1 MSNTLQHISQRN
13 GGIVLLTAASLLLT
27 SCSLF
32 GDKDEVLEPKKL
44 VDIQTTLK
52 IKRLW
57 STKVGEASEFL
68 LVGLRPAS
76 DGNRIFVASFDG
88 NVLALD
94 AETGKER
101 WKTKLGMQLSAGP
114 EANEGLIVVASR
126 DGHIIVLDAAT
137 GVEQW
142 RTYIAGETLAKPL
155 IKDDFII
162 VQTIDNRLR
171 ALSRFDGRQRWS
183 IEQTAPL
190 LTVRGAASPLLV
202 GSLVIAG
209 FSNGRLLA
217 VDISTGDIEWE
228 SMLAIPSGRSDLDR
242 LADVNGAIAAVGQDI
257 YAAGYN
263 GRVAALAS
271 ESGQTLW
278 SREIS
283 SYVGVSADWNSVYT
297 TRDDGEV
304 IALSR
309 RDGSESWRSDDL
321 LRRDPTLPVPF
332 HTTAVV
338 GDFEGYLH
346 FFSNLNGDTVA
357 RVRFGKSAITSSP
370 LVVANRLYVQSDGG
384 TVAAFEVVDDRPKRQ
399 APDIADES

>member
-1 MSNTLQHISQRN
+1 MR
-13 GGIVLLTAASLLLT
+13 IVLLTAASLLLT

-32 GDKDEVLEPKKL
+32 GDKDDEVLEPKEL
-44 VDIQTTLK
+44 VKIQTKLN

-57 STKVGEASEFL
+57 STKIGEASEFL
-68 LVGLRPAS
+68 LVGLRPVS
-76 DGNRIFVASFDG
+76 DGNRIFVASYDG

-101 WKTKLGMQLSAGP
+101 WKTKLDMQLSAGP
-114 EANEGLIVVASR
+114 AVNEGVIVVASK

-137 GVEQW
+137 GVEEW

-155 IKDDFII
+155 INDDSIV

-171 ALSRFDGRQRWS
+171 ALSRFDGRQRWA
-183 IEQTAPL
+183 IEQTAPS

-209 FSNGRLLA
+209 FNNGRLLA
-217 VDISTGDIEWE
+217 VDIRTGDIEWE
-228 SMLAIPSGRSDLDR
+228 AFLAIPSGRSDLDR
-242 LADVNGAIAAVGQDI
+242 LSDVNGAIAVVGQDI

-263 GRVAALAS
+263 GSVAALAS
-271 ESGQTLW
+271 ESGQRLW

-283 SYVGVSADWNSVYT
+283 SHVGVSADWNSVYT

-309 RDGSESWRSDDL
+309 RDGNESWRSDDL

-346 FFSNLNGDTVA
+346 FFSNLNGEAVA

-370 LVVANRLYVQSDGG
+370 IVVANRLYVQSDSGS
-384 TVAAFEVVDDRPKRQ
+384 VAAFEVVDDRPKRQ

>member
-1 MSNTLQHISQRN
+1 MSKTLRII
-13 GGIVLLTAASLLLT
+13 GLIVASMLLAS
-27 SCSLF
+27 CGLF
-32 GDKDEVLEPKKL
+32 GDKDEELEPKKL
-44 VDIQTTLK
+44 VDFQSTLK

-57 STKVGEASEFL
+57 STKIGGASEFL
-68 LVGLRPAS
+68 LVGLRPVS
-76 DGNRIFVASFDG
+76 DGNRIYAASQDG

-94 AETGKER
+94 PETGKER
-101 WKTKLGMQLSAGP
+101 WKTQLDMPLSAGP
-114 EANEGLIVVASR
+114 AANEGSIVVASR
-126 DGHIIVLDAAT
+126 DGYIIVLDAAT

-142 RTYIAGETLAKPL
+142 RTYIAGETLAQPL
-155 IKDDFII
+155 IKDESIV

-171 ALSRFDGRQRWS
+171 ALSRFDGRQRWA
-183 IEQTAPL
+183 IEQTPPV

-209 FSNGRLLA
+209 FDNGRLLA
-217 VDISTGDIEWE
+217 ADISTGDIEWE
-228 SMLAIPSGRSDLDR
+228 SMLAMPTGRSDLDR
-242 LADVNGAIAAVGQDI
+242 LSDINGAIAVVGQDV
-257 YAAGYN
+257 YAAGYQ

-271 ESGQTLW
+271 ESGQILW

-283 SYVGVSADWNSVYT
+283 SHVGVAADWNSVYT

-309 RDGSESWRSDDL
+309 HDGSESWRSDDL

-332 HTTAVV
+332 YTTAVV

-346 FFSNLNGDTVA
+346 FFSNYNGDTVA

-370 LVVANRLYVQSDGG
+370 MVFANRLYVQSDGG
-384 TVAAFEVVDDRPKRQ
+384 MVAAFEVVDDRPQRQ
-399 APDIADES
+399 TPDIADES

>member
-1 MSNTLQHISQRN
+1 MSNTLR
-13 GGIVLLTAASLLLT
+13 IVLITAASLLLT

-32 GDKDEVLEPKKL
+32 GDKEEALEPKEL

-114 EANEGLIVVASR
+114 AANEGLIVVASR
-126 DGHIIVLDAAT
+126 DGHIIVLDAVT

-142 RTYIAGETLAKPL
+142 RTYIAAETLARPL
-155 IKDDFII
+155 IQGDTIV
-162 VQTIDNRLR
+162 VQTIDSRLR
-171 ALSRFDGRQRWS
+171 AFSRFDGRQRWAL
-183 IEQTAPL
+183 EQTPPV
-190 LTVRGAASPLLV
+190 LTIRGAASPLLV
-202 GSLVIAG
+202 GALVIAG
-209 FSNGRLLA
+209 FDNGRLLA
-217 VDISTGDIEWE
+217 VNINTGDIEWE
-228 SMLAIPSGRSDLDR
+228 SMLAMPTGRSDLDR
-242 LADVNGAIAAVGQDI
+242 LSDINGAIAVVGQDL
-257 YAAGYN
+257 YAAGYQ
-263 GRVAALAS
+263 GRIAALAA
-271 ESGQTLW
+271 ESGQVLW
-278 SREIS
+278 SKEIS
-283 SYVGVSADWNSVYT
+283 SQVGVAADWNSIYT
-297 TRDDGEV
+297 TRDNGEI

-309 RDGSESWRSDDL
+309 SDGSESWRSDDL

-332 HTTAVV
+332 YTTAVV

-346 FFSNLNGDTVA
+346 FFSNLDGAAVA
-357 RVRFGKSAITSSP
+357 RVRFGKHAITSNP
-370 LVVANRLYVQSDGG
+370 LVVANRLYVQSDSGSL
-384 TVAAFEVVDDRPKRQ
+384 AAFEVVEDRPQRS